1 MVYSTR
7 LMHLMQQ
14 GHLPTNGGRLTD
26 ANVKSDPANK
36 DVRDVMSTEHLVQ
49 VGVVQLLIVKE
60 GRVGVDLGP
69 EALVYDRALRVDL
82 FEAGEGQ
89 HTVRNRKGLG
99 ARAQKRPSLKLR
111 LYSSRPITGTTQSNI
126 LRRVQ

>member
-1 MVYSTR
+1 MVHSTR

-82 FEAGEGQ
+82 FEAGEAQ

-99 ARAQKRPSLKLR
+99 LELKKGHGLKLPW
-111 LYSSRPITGTTQSNI
+111 YSSRPITGTT
-126 LRRVQ
+126 